1 MLFHGITIRLCLLF
15 KIISKRIGFPKKVAR
30 KQFSDVLEFHNTQPD
45 VICSM
50 ILSAISLKLPT
61 VQWLTKNETGLRLSS
76 YGQSLRNLRLIWF
89 MTSRQR
95 PYQFPPGKSG
105 KYPASLFANEISRST
120 RALNLSWTY
129 QYYTYERVV
138 KTIETELALLSG
150 VISRQP
156 LSGTFT
162 RIINKNAIVKSVD
175 RAEKAARQI
184 KRSFLKNENT
194 TNIVITFENYCRS
207 LNQNAVKII
216 CLLCLRT
223 PLFEF
228 RIASFLC

>member
-1 MLFHGITIRLCLLF
+1 
-15 KIISKRIGFPKKVAR
+15 
-30 KQFSDVLEFHNTQPD
+30 
-45 VICSM
+45 
-50 ILSAISLKLPT
+50 
-61 VQWLTKNETGLRLSS
+61 
-76 YGQSLRNLRLIWF
+76 

-175 RAEKAARQI
+175 QAEKAARQI

-194 TNIVITFENYCRS
+194 TNIFITFENYCRS
-207 LNQNAVKII
+207 LNRNAVKII
-216 CLLCLRT
+216 CVLCLRT